1 MAKTVTFIS
10 GKGGSGKSTVLV
22 GIANEL
28 AYAGKRVLIVD
39 TDTGANCLDVI
50 TGVGEGAVF
59 HWGDIFSGNCEIA
72 DAIYPSR
79 QIENLYVLPA
89 PKEYDKRYHTGILK
103 DLLRLLSVYFDF
115 ILIDAPA
122 GLGDN
127 LTLALDHLQ
136 DPGNL
141 GTIIRTADWF
151 GVRHIVC
158 SHGTVSCFNPK
169 VVQSTMGGIF
179 RTRIDYTN
187 LTDYLAACGK
197 PVYGALLDGRDIWAA
212 DEPLRLPSGGAVLV
226 VGNESRGLS
235 AEVQSTVTHRVAIP
249 NLGGTAE
256 SLNAAVACALLMAE
270 FMRGV

>member
-127 LTLALDHLQ
+127 LTLAL
-136 DPGNL
+136 
-141 GTIIRTADWF
+141 
-151 GVRHIVC
+151 
-158 SHGTVSCFNPK
+158 
-169 VVQSTMGGIF
+169 
-179 RTRIDYTN
+179 
-187 LTDYLAACGK
+187 
-197 PVYGALLDGRDIWAA
+197 
-212 DEPLRLPSGGAVLV
+212 EPANEAVLV
-226 VGNESRGLS
+226 ANDDNFSLKVGKRAAQKAMMMKKSTTLVINAFRAFAVQTGLLPSVDDAMDITELGLLGIVPFEANLNFNASQGIPYIRGTRATEAFERIAKRLQG
-235 AEVQSTVTHRVAIP
+235 EKVDLPEQWY
-249 NLGGTAE
+249 
-256 SLNAAVACALLMAE
+256 
-270 FMRGV
+270 

>member
-127 LTLALDHLQ
+127 LTLAL
-136 DPGNL
+136 
-141 GTIIRTADWF
+141 
-151 GVRHIVC
+151 
-158 SHGTVSCFNPK
+158 
-169 VVQSTMGGIF
+169 
-179 RTRIDYTN
+179 
-187 LTDYLAACGK
+187 
-197 PVYGALLDGRDIWAA
+197 
-212 DEPLRLPSGGAVLV
+212 EPANEAVLV
-226 VGNESRGLS
+226 ANDDNFSLKVGKRAAQKAMMMEKSTTLVINAFRTFAVQTGLLPSVDDAMDITELGLLGIVPFEANLNFNASQGIPYIRGTRATEAFERIAKRLQG
-235 AEVQSTVTHRVAIP
+235 EKVDLPEQWY
-249 NLGGTAE
+249 
-256 SLNAAVACALLMAE
+256 
-270 FMRGV
+270 

>member
-59 HWGDIFSGNCEIA
+59 HWGAIFSGNCEIA

-127 LTLALDHLQ
+127 LTLAL
-136 DPGNL
+136 
-141 GTIIRTADWF
+141 
-151 GVRHIVC
+151 
-158 SHGTVSCFNPK
+158 
-169 VVQSTMGGIF
+169 
-179 RTRIDYTN
+179 
-187 LTDYLAACGK
+187 
-197 PVYGALLDGRDIWAA
+197 
-212 DEPLRLPSGGAVLV
+212 EPANEAVLV
-226 VGNESRGLS
+226 ANDDNFSLKVGKRAAQKAMMMEKSTTLVINAFRAFAVQTGLLPSVDDAMDITELGLLGIVPFEANLNFNASQGIPYIRGTRATEAFERIAKRLQG
-235 AEVQSTVTHRVAIP
+235 EKVDLPEQWY
-249 NLGGTAE
+249 
-256 SLNAAVACALLMAE
+256 
-270 FMRGV
+270 

>member
-127 LTLALDHLQ
+127 LTLAL
-136 DPGNL
+136 
-141 GTIIRTADWF
+141 
-151 GVRHIVC
+151 
-158 SHGTVSCFNPK
+158 
-169 VVQSTMGGIF
+169 
-179 RTRIDYTN
+179 
-187 LTDYLAACGK
+187 
-197 PVYGALLDGRDIWAA
+197 
-212 DEPLRLPSGGAVLV
+212 EPANEAVLV
-226 VGNESRGLS
+226 ANDDNFSLKVGKRAAQKAMMMEKSTTLVINAFRVFAVQTGLLPSVDDAMDITELGLLGIVPFEANLNFNASQGIPYIRGTRATEAFERIAKRLQG
-235 AEVQSTVTHRVAIP
+235 EKVDLPEQWY
-249 NLGGTAE
+249 
-256 SLNAAVACALLMAE
+256 
-270 FMRGV
+270 

>member
-89 PKEYDKRYHTGILK
+89 PKEYNKRYHTGILK

-127 LTLALDHLQ
+127 LTLAL
-136 DPGNL
+136 
-141 GTIIRTADWF
+141 
-151 GVRHIVC
+151 
-158 SHGTVSCFNPK
+158 
-169 VVQSTMGGIF
+169 
-179 RTRIDYTN
+179 
-187 LTDYLAACGK
+187 
-197 PVYGALLDGRDIWAA
+197 
-212 DEPLRLPSGGAVLV
+212 EPANEAVLV
-226 VGNESRGLS
+226 ANDDNFSLKVGKRAAQKAMMMEKSTTLVINAFRAFAVQTGLLPSVDDAMDITELGLLGIVPFEANLNFNASQGIPYIRGTRATEAFERIAKRLQG
-235 AEVQSTVTHRVAIP
+235 EKVDLPEQWY
-249 NLGGTAE
+249 
-256 SLNAAVACALLMAE
+256 
-270 FMRGV
+270 

>member
-127 LTLALDHLQ
+127 LTLAL
-136 DPGNL
+136 
-141 GTIIRTADWF
+141 
-151 GVRHIVC
+151 
-158 SHGTVSCFNPK
+158 
-169 VVQSTMGGIF
+169 
-179 RTRIDYTN
+179 
-187 LTDYLAACGK
+187 
-197 PVYGALLDGRDIWAA
+197 
-212 DEPLRLPSGGAVLV
+212 EPANEAVLV
-226 VGNESRGLS
+226 ANDDNFSLKVGKRAAQKAMMMEKSTTLIINAFRAFAVQTGLLPSVDDAMDITELGLLGIVPFEANLNFNASQGIPYIRGTRATEAFERIAKRLQG
-235 AEVQSTVTHRVAIP
+235 EKVDLPEQWY
-249 NLGGTAE
+249 
-256 SLNAAVACALLMAE
+256 
-270 FMRGV
+270 

>member
-127 LTLALDHLQ
+127 LTLAL
-136 DPGNL
+136 
-141 GTIIRTADWF
+141 
-151 GVRHIVC
+151 
-158 SHGTVSCFNPK
+158 
-169 VVQSTMGGIF
+169 
-179 RTRIDYTN
+179 
-187 LTDYLAACGK
+187 
-197 PVYGALLDGRDIWAA
+197 
-212 DEPLRLPSGGAVLV
+212 EPANEAVLV
-226 VGNESRGLS
+226 ANDDNFSLKVGKRAAQKAMMMEKSTTLVINAFRAFAVQTGLLPSVDDAMDITELGLLGIVPFEANLNFNASQGIPYIRGTRATEAFERIAKRLQG
-235 AEVQSTVTHRVAIP
+235 EKVDLPEQWY
-249 NLGGTAE
+249 
-256 SLNAAVACALLMAE
+256 
-270 FMRGV
+270 

>member
-127 LTLALDHLQ
+127 LTLAL
-136 DPGNL
+136 
-141 GTIIRTADWF
+141 
-151 GVRHIVC
+151 
-158 SHGTVSCFNPK
+158 
-169 VVQSTMGGIF
+169 
-179 RTRIDYTN
+179 
-187 LTDYLAACGK
+187 
-197 PVYGALLDGRDIWAA
+197 
-212 DEPLRLPSGGAVLV
+212 EPANEAVLV
-226 VGNESRGLS
+226 ANDDNFSLKVGKRAAQKALMMEKSTTLVINAFRAFAVQTGLLPSVDDAMDITELGLLGIVPFEANLNFNASQGIPYIRGTRATEAFERIAKRLQG
-235 AEVQSTVTHRVAIP
+235 EKVDLPEQWY
-249 NLGGTAE
+249 
-256 SLNAAVACALLMAE
+256 
-270 FMRGV
+270 

>member
-127 LTLALDHLQ
+127 LTLAL
-136 DPGNL
+136 
-141 GTIIRTADWF
+141 
-151 GVRHIVC
+151 
-158 SHGTVSCFNPK
+158 
-169 VVQSTMGGIF
+169 
-179 RTRIDYTN
+179 
-187 LTDYLAACGK
+187 
-197 PVYGALLDGRDIWAA
+197 
-212 DEPLRLPSGGAVLV
+212 EPANEAVLV
-226 VGNESRGLS
+226 ANDDNFSLKVGKRAAQKAMMMEKSTTLVINAFRAFAVQTGLLPSVDDAMDITELGLLGIVPFEANLNFNASQGIPYIRGTRATEAFERIAKRLQGEKVDLP
-235 AEVQSTVTHRVAIP
+235 AQWY
-249 NLGGTAE
+249 
-256 SLNAAVACALLMAE
+256 
-270 FMRGV
+270 